1 MEDKIEV
8 NEYVRTD
15 RGEIAKV
22 TSGANRSSEERTEH
36 PAQFPLDLID
46 RITLGF
52 SNKSD
57 ILLDPFMGS
66 GTTAISAL
74 KNGRNV
80 IGFEIREDYCEL
92 QAKRIDSFL
101 LEQSQ
106 NLFSEF
112 AS

>member
-1 MEDKIEV
+1 
-8 NEYVRTD
+8 
-15 RGEIAKV
+15 
-22 TSGANRSSEERTEH
+22 
-36 PAQFPLDLID
+36 
-46 RITLGF
+46 
-52 SNKSD
+52 
-57 ILLDPFMGS
+57 MGS

>member
-1 MEDKIEV
+1 M
-8 NEYVRTD
+8 
-15 RGEIAKV
+15 
-22 TSGANRSSEERTEH
+22 
-36 PAQFPLDLID
+36 DLID

-52 SNKSD
+52 SNEND

-74 KNGRNV
+74 KNRRNV

-92 QAKRIDSFL
+92 QAKRIDSYF

-106 NLFSEF
+106 NLFAEF
-112 AS
+112 VS